1 MRRVE
6 HAGPAELSA
15 LLRQRI
21 QAALEQ
27 GGGWLPFDRYMAMA
41 LYEPGLGYY
50 SRGGKILGTGPAD
63 GSDFITAPELSP
75 LFGAAVANQV
85 RQWLTASHSND
96 VFEFGAGS
104 GALAEQVLTA
114 LDEQAGWAACRYT
127 IMELSGTLRAR
138 QQQRLAR
145 FGPRVQWRE
154 AWPEQVRGV
163 VLGNEV
169 LDAMPVQLLHWD
181 GRAWWERGVACDAAG
196 HLAWAD
202 RATPLRPPTENWAA
216 TQAAAHF
223 VPGSVVELHHQAEA
237 FVRSLAERLVQG
249 AALFIDYGF
258 PESEYYHPQRQSG
271 TLVCHRGHRTEVQAD
286 APLREPGSKDITAH
300 VNFTGLALAAQ
311 DAGLEVAGYTT
322 QAHFLMN
329 SGLLDLLQQVAA
341 SSSSVA
347 QARQLAGVQKLLA
360 EHEMGELFKA
370 IAFTR
375 GLSVAPLGF
384 VRGDRSH
391 TL

>member
-6 HAGPAELSA
+6 HARPAELSA
-15 LLRQRI
+15 LHLQRI
-21 QAALEQ
+21 QAAIAQE
-27 GGGWLPFDRYMAMA
+27 GGWLPFDRYMAMA

-50 SRGGKILGTGPAD
+50 SRGAPVFGASAAD

-75 LFGAAVANQV
+75 LFGAAVARQV
-85 RQWLTASHSND
+85 QQWLVAAGCD
-96 VFEFGAGS
+96 QVFEFGAGS

-114 LDEQAGWAACRYT
+114 LDAEVGVNACRYT
-127 IMELSGTLRAR
+127 IVEVSGSLRAR

-145 FGPRVQWRE
+145 FGARVQWLE
-154 AWPEQVRGV
+154 TWPEQMRGV

-181 GRAWWERGVACDAAG
+181 GSAWWERGVACAASG
-196 HLAWAD
+196 PLVWAD
-202 RATPLRPPTENWAA
+202 RATALRPPVEHATEGRASLFA
-216 TQAAAHF
+216 SGA
-223 VPGSVVELHHQAEA
+223 VVELHRQGEA

-258 PESEYYHPQRQSG
+258 PESEYYHPQRHGG
-271 TLVCHRGHRTEVQAD
+271 TLVCHRSHRTELDAD

-311 DAGLEVAGYTT
+311 EAGLQVAGYTS
-322 QAHFLMN
+322 QARFLMN
-329 SGLLDLLQQVAA
+329 CGLLELLHRAPATPGAVQH
-341 SSSSVA
+341 
-347 QARQLAGVQKLLA
+347 ARALAGAQKLLA

-375 GLSVAPLGF
+375 GLDVAPLGF
-384 VRGDRSH
+384 AAGDRTH

>member
-15 LLRQRI
+15 LLFQRI
-21 QAALEQ
+21 QAAIENN
-27 GGGWLPFDRYMAMA
+27 GGWLPFDRFMAMA

-50 SRGGKILGTGPAD
+50 SGGAPVLGASPAD
-63 GSDFITAPELSP
+63 GSDFTTAPELSP
-75 LFGAAVANQV
+75 LFGAAVARQV
-85 RQWLTASHSND
+85 QQWLVAGAGD
-96 VFEFGAGS
+96 EIFEFGAGS
-104 GALAEQVLTA
+104 GALAEQVLSA
-114 LDEQAGWAACRYT
+114 LDASQAGLVRRYT
-127 IMELSGTLRAR
+127 IIELSGHLRAR

-145 FGPRVQWRE
+145 FGERVQWCE
-154 AWPEQVRGV
+154 VWPNEINGM

-181 GRAWWERGVACDAAG
+181 GTAWCERGVTCPAPG
-196 HLAWAD
+196 QLVWAD
-202 RATPLRPPTENWAA
+202 RATALRPPLDGPAL
-216 TQAAAHF
+216 QAFA
-223 VPGSVVELHHQAEA
+223 PGTVVEIHAQAEA
-237 FVRSLAERLVQG
+237 FVRSLAERLQRG

-258 PESEYYHPQRQSG
+258 PQDEYYHPQRQGG
-271 TLVCHRGHRTEVQAD
+271 TLVCHRHHRTELDAA
-286 APLREPGSKDITAH
+286 APLREPGCKDITAH

-322 QAHFLMN
+322 QARFLMN
-329 SGLLDLLQQVAA
+329 CGLLDLLHNESVDRPALQRARLLA
-341 SSSSVA
+341 ST
-347 QARQLAGVQKLLA
+347 QKLLA

-375 GLSVAPLGF
+375 GLGVVPLGF
-384 VRGDRSH
+384 AAGDRTH